1 MANLAPFLVYVLV
14 TTFTPGPNNILSMSN
29 GLRYGYKK
37 TLPFLL
43 GIASGFFVL
52 MLLCG
57 VFNLTLAT
65 YVPSLQKWLNILG
78 ALYMLYLAYHILRS
92 KPVEEGGEEKGLNS
106 FKAGFILQFLN
117 MKAILYGVTVYSLF
131 IIATWRDPLSISLF
145 ALGLAL
151 LSFTSVSC
159 WALGGDL
166 FRIFLKKHYR
176 VFNLV
181 MAGLLVYSA
190 LESFL
195 GILK

>member
-1 MANLAPFLVYVLV
+1 MTNLTPFLIYAFV

-29 GLRYGYKK
+29 GLRFGYKK

-43 GIASGFFVL
+43 GIAGGFFVL

-65 YVPSLQKWLNILG
+65 YVPSLRKWLNILG

-92 KPVEEGGEEKGLNS
+92 KPVEEGVEEKSLNT
-106 FKAGFILQFLN
+106 FRAGFILQFLN
-117 MKAILYGVTVYSLF
+117 MKAILYGITVYSLF

-151 LSFTSVSC
+151 LSFTSISC
-159 WALGGDL
+159 WALGGNL
-166 FRIFLKKHYR
+166 FRNFLSKHYKI
-176 VFNLV
+176 FNLV
-181 MAGLLVYSA
+181 MAGLLIYSA
-190 LESFL
+190 IASLLE
-195 GILK
+195 I